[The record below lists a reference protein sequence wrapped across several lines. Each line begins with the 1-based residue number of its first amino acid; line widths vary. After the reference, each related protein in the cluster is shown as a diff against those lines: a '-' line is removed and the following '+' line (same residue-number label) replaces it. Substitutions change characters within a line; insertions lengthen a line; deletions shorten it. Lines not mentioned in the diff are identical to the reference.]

1 MRPQC
6 GVQKVRNS
14 KGKQRISDGSGVG
27 GPGDV
32 AELELRLDLDV
43 GAKSK
48 EFLRKTMD
56 FRGHWGG
63 RTRGCRRN

>member
-1 MRPQC
+1 M
-6 GVQKVRNS
+6 
-14 KGKQRISDGSGVG
+14 G

-32 AELELRLDLDV
+32 AELELRLDLNV

-56 FRGHWGG
+56 FRGQWGG
-63 RTRGCRRN
+63 GARGCRRN